1 MPLYE
6 CTTVEGT
13 LDDEQRRCIAEG
25 IVAAHVE
32 ETGAPAELV
41 HVAFPELP
49 EGHLYTNGE
58 PSRTAAI
65 RGSIRAG
72 RPMEVRHRL
81 INRINDIYI
90 AQTGVSPMR
99 VLVAVVDF
107 PSQWAM
113 EGGHILPDVTAEDEE
128 AWLMKIRGE
137 ENAPAATS

>member
-6 CTTVEGT
+6 CLTVEGT
-13 LDDEQRRCIAEG
+13 LNDEQRRDLAEG
-25 IVAAHVE
+25 IVTAHVE

-49 EGHLYTNGE
+49 EGHLYTNGK
-58 PSRTAAI
+58 PSMTAAI

-72 RPMEVRHRL
+72 REMEVRHRL
-81 INRINDIYI
+81 IHRINSLYI
-90 AQTGVSPMR
+90 GQTGASPMN

-113 EGGHILPDVTAEDEE
+113 EGGYILPDITAEDEE

-137 ENAPAATS
+137 TASAAAS